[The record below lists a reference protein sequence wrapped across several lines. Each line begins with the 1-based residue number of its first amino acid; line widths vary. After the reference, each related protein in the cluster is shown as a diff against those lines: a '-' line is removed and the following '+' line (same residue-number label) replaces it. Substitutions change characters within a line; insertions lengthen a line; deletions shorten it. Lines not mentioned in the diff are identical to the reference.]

1 MFRPLFAPAA
11 RDSHIE
17 PDDFEDELE
26 ASEVLDEADEVLL
39 VEKAKKLL
47 LR

>member
-1 MFRPLFAPAA
+1 MFRPVFAPVAQ
-11 RDSHIE
+11 DSHIE
-17 PDDFEDELE
+17 ADDFEEELE